1 MKNPPRSVVSV
12 KPVKT
17 ASAGRHGMLATVLAL
32 LLLAPPA
39 QSEPSEPLGRLFLT
53 PERRAVLERQ
63 RQLNIQEKTQE
74 TVEVDKLHLNGVV
87 HRSGGKATVWVN
99 GRPQR
104 DGDGNTGVALRPSPQ
119 EPGRVAVSVGDEN
132 PTTLRIG
139 ETLNR
144 GTQEKTDGLA
154 GGQLQVNRDH
164 AEKPP
169 RR

>member
-1 MKNPPRSVVSV
+1 MKNPPRSVVSA
-12 KPVKT
+12 KPIKFT
-17 ASAGRHGMLATVLAL
+17 SAGNQAMLAAALAL
-32 LLLAPPA
+32 LLLVPPA
-39 QSEPSEPLGRLFLT
+39 RSEPLGRLFIT

-74 TVEVDKLHLNGVV
+74 TVEVDKVHLNGVV
-87 HRSGGKATVWVN
+87 HRSGGKATIWVN

-104 DGDGNTGVALRPSPQ
+104 DDDRNTGIALRPSPKD
-119 EPGRVAVSVGDEN
+119 PGRVAISVGDEN

-164 AEKPP
+164 AEIPP